1 MIAGNSFGDERPVER
16 FKTST
21 VKYIDDGGK
30 PFLTYEFRY
39 RSQRQYILFAPM
51 RYMLKTLYRS
61 SEGPAY
67 HSNNPLPHFSQRTA
81 ARGAHPRGVAGGRQ
95 ITKGTVLR
103 ETFYIGCQH

>member
-1 MIAGNSFGDERPVER
+1 MIAGNSFGDERPVAR

-39 RSQRQYILFAPM
+39 RSLRQYILFAPM
-51 RYMLKTLYRS
+51 RYMLNTLYRS

-67 HSNNPLPHFSQRTA
+67 HSDEPLLNFSQRTA
-81 ARGAHPRGVAGGRQ
+81 SRRAHSRGAAGNRQ
-95 ITKGTVLR
+95 TTKSTVLHK
-103 ETFYIGCQH
+103 TSYISAQY